1 MDGGG
6 TCLLCAGPDPLAL
19 GLCPACGGSTDAAD
33 TLVFLRREATA
44 SDRRAA
50 ALRLAVVLPGPGA
63 RRDARG
69 RVR

>member
-6 TCLLCAGPDPLAL
+6 TCVLCAGPDPLAL

-50 ALRLAVVLPGPGA
+50 ALRLAVGAARDGA
-63 RRDARG
+63 RRAARP
-69 RVR
+69 RLR